1 MTFLLSST
9 MIAILLV
16 IILLLIGAIIY
27 LNIQFYNEKKSFK
40 VKLFALQDI
49 IVEIS
54 KKQLGQVEQIKLS
67 QELDATLKSS
77 NNKLNNDIF
86 GLNYDLFEI
95 ATKNNLI

>member
-1 MTFLLSST
+1 MTFLLSDT

-16 IILLLIGAIIY
+16 IILLLIIAIIY
-27 LNIQFYNEKKSFK
+27 LNIQFYTEKKSSK
-40 VKLFALQDI
+40 IKLFALQDI

-54 KKQLGQVEQIKLS
+54 KKQLGQVEQLKLS
-67 QELDATLKSS
+67 QELEATLKSS
-77 NNKLNNDIF
+77 KAKLNADIF

>member
-1 MTFLLSST
+1 

-16 IILLLIGAIIY
+16 IILLLIGAIIH